1 MKYIKNTTD
10 FYISEET
17 AVSLGKFDGI
27 HRGHEC
33 LLRYLKEKKKDGL
46 LSLVFTFDIPPAR
59 GIGAGEPVKE
69 ITTKEEKLS
78 LFEKHGVDYVLECP
92 FTPEIRHMEPEDF
105 VDMLARRLN
114 VKSIA
119 VGTDFRYGYNRRGD
133 YRLLQEL
140 SSIYGYKVMVMDK
153 VKEGGTDISSTRVRE
168 EIAAGR
174 IERANE
180 LLGYRYF
187 MQGVVAH
194 GNAMGGAVLGV
205 PTANLVIPEEK
216 LLPPFGVYATRTT
229 ICGQEKQYFGI
240 TNVGAKPTVSGN
252 NPVGAET
259 HLFNFEGDIYGQV
272 IKVEFDT
279 MERTEQK
286 FSSLEALKR
295 QLLQDIQFGVNY
307 YTNVTEIC

>member
-1 MKYIKNTTD
+1 MRVIKNTTD
-10 FYISEET
+10 FYIAEET
-17 AVSLGKFDGI
+17 AVSFGKFDGV
-27 HRGHEC
+27 HRGHER

-46 LSLVFTFDIPPAR
+46 LSVVFTFDIPPAQ
-59 GIGAGEPVKE
+59 GIAEGGPIKA

-78 LFEKHGVDYVLECP
+78 LFEKLGVDYVLECP

-105 VDMLARRLN
+105 VEMIAKRLH
-114 VKSIA
+114 VKSMA
-119 VGTDFRYGYNRRGD
+119 VGTDFRYGYGRRGD
-133 YRLLQEL
+133 YRLLKEL
-140 SSIYGYKVMVMDK
+140 SAVYGYEVMVMDK
-153 VKEGGTDISSTRVRE
+153 VKDGGQEISSTLVRE

-194 GNAMGGAVLGV
+194 GNALGGAALGV
-205 PTANLVIPEEK
+205 PTANLVLPEEK
-216 LLPPFGVYATRTT
+216 LLPPFGVYATRTR
-229 ICGQEKQYFGI
+229 ICGRDKPYFGI
-240 TNVGAKPTVSGN
+240 TNVGKKPTVPGS

-259 HLFNFEGDIYGQV
+259 HLFDFDGNLYGKT

-279 MERTEQK
+279 MERLEQK
-286 FSSLEALKR
+286 FESFEALR
-295 QLLQDIQFGVNY
+295 TQLLQDIQFGINY